1 MRAGRSS
8 GSAVVLAGAL
18 ALGAFAAPSAAAADT
33 GITVTG
39 MVVNKG
45 KPVVVGVSATVK
57 PGFTFRMTWPSGV
70 KLADAQVLPFLY
82 HDTTAAKGDA
92 DGGIYISSVGC
103 DDNGSQPAACGGE
116 FYVEPRYTLDSNS
129 DATTWKV
136 AAGAKI
142 WGSDDRLKSQ
152 EILTGLG
159 TVQVLRAA
167 RVTADATPEPVG
179 KGRTLTVKGA
189 ITRAD
194 WVRHK
199 YVGFGGK
206 SAKLQFRKKGS
217 STYTTLKIV
226 KADSAG
232 ALRTTVKAAAD
243 GSYRWTFGATST
255 TGGATSAGDYVDV
268 R

>member
-18 ALGAFAAPSAAAADT
+18 ALGVFAAPSAAAADT
-33 GITVTG
+33 GITVTD

-45 KPVVVGVSATVK
+45 RPIVVGTSATVK

-70 KLADAQVLPFLY
+70 ELPDAQVSPFLY

-103 DDNGSQPAACGGE
+103 GDNGSQPADCGGQ
-116 FYVEPRYTLDSNS
+116 FYIEPRYTLDSNN
-129 DATTWKV
+129 DATTWKI

-142 WGSDDRLKSQ
+142 WGPDDKLKSQ

-159 TVQVLRAA
+159 TVRVLRAA
-167 RVTADATPEPVG
+167 KVTSNATPEPVA

-189 ITRAD
+189 VTRAD
-194 WVRHK
+194 WVKHK

-206 SAKLQFRKKGS
+206 SAKLQFRAKGS
-217 STYTTLKIV
+217 GTYTTLKIV
-226 KADSAG
+226 QADSAG
-232 ALRTTVKAAAD
+232 ALKTTVKASAD
-243 GSYRWTFGATST
+243 GYYRWTFGATST

>member
-18 ALGAFAAPSAAAADT
+18 ALGALAAPSAAAADT
-33 GITVTG
+33 GITVTR
-39 MVVNKG
+39 MVVNEG
-45 KPVVVGVSATVK
+45 KPIVVGTTAKVK

-82 HDTTAAKGDA
+82 HDTTAAKGAA
-92 DGGIYISSVGC
+92 DGGIYFDSVGC
-103 DDNGSQPAACGGE
+103 GDNGSQPADCGGE
-116 FYVEPRYTLDSNS
+116 FSIEPRYTLDSDN
-129 DATTWKV
+129 DATTWKI

-142 WGSDDRLKSQ
+142 WGSDDKLKSQ

-167 RVTADATPEPVG
+167 KVTANAAPEPVA
-179 KGRTLTVKGA
+179 KGGTLTVKGA

-194 WVRHK
+194 WVKHR

-206 SAKLQFRKKGS
+206 AARLQFRKKGS
-217 STYTTLKIV
+217 STYTTLKTV
-226 KADSAG
+226 RADSAG
-232 ALRTTVKAAAD
+232 ALKTTVKAAAD
-243 GSYRWTFGATST
+243 GYYRWTFGATAT

-268 R
+268 S

>member
-8 GSAVVLAGAL
+8 GSAVVLVGAL
-18 ALGAFAAPSAAAADT
+18 ALGAFAVPSAAAADT
-33 GITVTG
+33 GITVTK
-39 MVVNKG
+39 MVVNNG
-45 KPVVVGVSATVK
+45 KPVVVGTSATVK

-92 DGGIYISSVGC
+92 DGGIYLSSVSCG
-103 DDNGSQPAACGGE
+103 DNGSQPADCGGRL
-116 FYVEPRYTLDSNS
+116 YIEPRYTLDSNN
-129 DATTWKV
+129 DATTWKI
-136 AAGAKI
+136 AAAAKI
-142 WGSDDRLKSQ
+142 WSGDRLKSQ
-152 EILTGLG
+152 EFLTGLG
-159 TVQVLRAA
+159 TVQVQRAA
-167 RVTADATPEPVG
+167 KVTANATPEPVA
-179 KGRTLTVKGA
+179 KGGTLTVKGA

-194 WVRHK
+194 WAKHK

-217 STYTTLKIV
+217 GTYTTLKTV

-232 ALRTTVKAAAD
+232 ALRTTVKASAD
-243 GSYRWTFGATST
+243 GYYRWTFGATST

-268 R
+268 K

>member
-8 GSAVVLAGAL
+8 GPAVVLAGAL

-33 GITVTG
+33 GITVTK
-39 MVVNKG
+39 MAVNKG
-45 KPVVVGVSATVK
+45 RPIVVGTSATVQ

-92 DGGIYISSVGC
+92 DGGIYVSSVGC
-103 DDNGSQPAACGGE
+103 GDNGSDVADCGGE
-116 FYVEPRYTLDSNS
+116 FSIEPRYTLDSNN
-129 DATTWKV
+129 DATTWKI

-142 WGSDDRLKSQ
+142 WGSDDKLKSQ
-152 EILTGLG
+152 EILIGLG

-167 RVTADATPEPVG
+167 RVTANATPEPVA

-194 WVRHK
+194 WVKHK

-206 SAKLQFRKKGS
+206 SARLQFRKKGS
-217 STYTTLKIV
+217 STYTTLKTV
-226 KADSAG
+226 RADSAG
-232 ALRTTVKAAAD
+232 ALKTTVKASVD
-243 GSYRWTFGATST
+243 GYYRWTFGATAT
-255 TGGATSAGDYVDV
+255 TGGATAAGDYVDV
-268 R
+268 S